1 MVDTLLS
8 HIQSKHLFTGSKLV
22 LAALSGGA
30 DSVALLSLLHDMRLP
45 LHALHCNFHLR
56 GPESDRDEAF
66 VRQLC
71 QQLGVP
77 LTVAQFDTAAYARQ
91 NGISIE
97 MAARQQR
104 YQFFREQTEA
114 MEAEAVAVAHH
125 LDDQAETLILNLLR
139 GTGLRGLAAMSPR
152 TGIIVRPLLDVRR
165 ADLIS
170 YLSSRG
176 LTYVTDSTNLERD
189 ALRNR
194 IRLDIMP
201 MLRQINPRADEAI
214 AQTARIVRE
223 SLPIYKEAVNGRFA
237 AAGVTPERMPLEFL
251 RQQGPEAPAL
261 LHEWLCQWGF
271 NTTQQDEILRS
282 LGATPGRMWQSPRA
296 CLLLDR
302 QALVIKPAA
311 PGEDLTTPAQLPS
324 EQQLQITR
332 TIVSSIDE
340 TGPHIAYFDADK
352 LTLPLTLRT
361 PRRGDYFYPLGL
373 GGRKLLS
380 DFMTDL
386 HLSRFQK
393 QAQPLLCHGD
403 DIIWLIGLRSDHRYR
418 VTKETKTIVR
428 IEARRAID
436 N

>member
-1 MVDTLLS
+1 MNPLNHLLS
-8 HIQSKHLFTGSKLV
+8 HIQSKHLFTGNKLV

-77 LTVAQFDTAAYARQ
+77 VTVAQFDTAAYARL

-104 YQFFREQTEA
+104 YQFFREQAEA

-125 LDDQAETLILNLLR
+125 LDDQAETLMLNLLR

-152 TGIIVRPLLDVRR
+152 MGIIVRPLLDVRR
-165 ADLIS
+165 AELIS
-170 YLSSRG
+170 YLGSRG

-237 AAGVTPERMPLEFL
+237 AAGVTPYRMPLEFL

-261 LHEWLCQWGF
+261 LHEWIEPWGF

-282 LGATPGRMWQSPRA
+282 LDATPGRMWHSPGA

-302 QALVIKPAA
+302 QALVVKPAA
-311 PGEDLTTPAQLPS
+311 PAREAPQPDTC
-324 EQQLQITR
+324 QQLEIRR
-332 TIVSSIDE
+332 TIVGAIGE
-340 TGPHIAYFDADK
+340 TGPMIAYFDADR
-352 LTLPLTLRT
+352 LTQPLTLRT
-361 PRRGDYFYPLGL
+361 PRRGDFFYPLGL

-380 DFMTDL
+380 DFMTDQ

-393 QAQPLLCHGD
+393 QAQPLLCHGN
-403 DIIWLIGLRSDHRYR
+403 DIIWLVGLRSDHRYR
-418 VTKETKTIVR
+418 VTKETKVIVK
-428 IEARRAID
+428 IEAHTTD
-436 N
+436 S

>member
-1 MVDTLLS
+1 MNHLLS
-8 HIQSKHLFTGSKLV
+8 HIQSKHLFTGNKLV

-77 LTVAQFDTAAYARQ
+77 VTVAQFDTAAYARQ

-104 YQFFREQTEA
+104 YQFFREQAEA

-125 LDDQAETLILNLLR
+125 LDDQAETLMLNLLR

-170 YLSSRG
+170 YLNSRG

-237 AAGVTPERMPLEFL
+237 AAGVTPYRMPLEFL

-261 LHEWLCQWGF
+261 IHEWIEPWGF

-282 LGATPGRMWQSPRA
+282 LGATPGRMWHSPGA

-302 QALVIKPAA
+302 QALVVKPAA
-311 PGEDLTTPAQLPS
+311 QAGEAPQPDTCPQL
-324 EQQLQITR
+324 EIRR
-332 TIVSSIDE
+332 TIVGSIGE
-340 TGPHIAYFDADK
+340 TGPMIAYFYADR

-361 PRRGDYFYPLGL
+361 PRRGDFFYPLGL

-380 DFMTDL
+380 DFMTDQ

-393 QAQPLLCHGD
+393 QAQPLLCHGN
-403 DIIWLIGLRSDHRYR
+403 DIIWLVGLRSDHRYR
-418 VTKETKTIVR
+418 VTKETKVIVK
-428 IEARRAID
+428 IEAHTTD
-436 N
+436 S

>member
-1 MVDTLLS
+1 MDKLLI
-8 HIQSKHLFTGSKLV
+8 HIQSKHLFTGHGLV
-22 LAALSGGA
+22 LVALSGGA
-30 DSVALLSLLHDMRLP
+30 DSVALLSLLHDMHLP

-66 VRQLC
+66 VRQFC
-71 QQLGVP
+71 QQLCVP
-77 LTVAQFDTAAYARQ
+77 LTVAQFDTATYASQ
-91 NGISIE
+91 HGISIE

-104 YQFFREQTEA
+104 YQFFQEQA
-114 MEAEAVAVAHH
+114 DLMGAEAVAVAHH
-125 LDDQAETLILNLLR
+125 LDDQAETLLLNLLR

-165 ADLIS
+165 SDLIS
-170 YLSSRG
+170 YLNSRG
-176 LTYVTDSTNLERD
+176 LAYVTDSTNLERD

-214 AQTARIVRE
+214 AHTARIVRE
-223 SLPIYKEAVNGRFA
+223 SMPIYKEAVTRRFA
-237 AAGVTPERMPLEFL
+237 SAGVTPTSMPLEFL
-251 RQQGPEAPAL
+251 RQSGSEASAL
-261 LHEWLCQWGF
+261 LHEWLDQWGF
-271 NTTQQDEILRS
+271 NSTQQTQILRS
-282 LGATPGRMWQSPRA
+282 LNTTPGRMWHSPGA

-302 QALVIKPAA
+302 QSLVIKPTA
-311 PGEDLTTPAQLPS
+311 PGKEQGTPSQQSSCPQLK
-324 EQQLQITR
+324 ITR
-332 TIVSSIDE
+332 TIVNAIGE

-352 LTLPLTLRT
+352 LTQPLTLRT
-361 PRRGDYFYPLGL
+361 PQRGDYFYPLGL

-418 VTKETKTIVR
+418 VTSETKVIVKM
-428 IEARRAID
+428 EAQGPSK
-436 N
+436 